1 MRHIVIIGNGI
12 SGVTAARH
20 LRKQSDFKITIISGE
35 TEHFFSR
42 TALMYVFMGHMRYE
56 NIKPYE
62 DEFWE
67 KNRIDLIF
75 GWVEKVDASASE
87 LKLADGSIVKYDEL
101 IIATGS
107 VPNKFGWK
115 GQDLIGVQGLY
126 SWQDLELLEENVKR
140 TERAVIV
147 GGGLIGVE
155 LAEML
160 KTRNIEVTF
169 LVREGRFWGGI
180 LPKEEGQLISDHIQS
195 NGVNIEFNTELEEV
209 IDDGKGQ
216 VKAIKT
222 KDGRII
228 QCELLGLTVG
238 VHPNVS
244 FLKDSEIKI
253 NKGVLVDHFLRTNIS
268 NVYAIG
274 DCAEFYRHPTDRKN
288 IEQVWYTG
296 KMMGETVAQTIS
308 GNETA
313 YQPGVWFNSAKFF
326 EIEYQTYGWVWNKP
340 KENETVFCWQQKG
353 KDRMVKLVF
362 DKNTNALLGIN
373 TFGIR
378 LRHEVCNAWIENRT
392 SIDTVIQNFGGA
404 NFDPEFFAPFE
415 QELLD
420 QYNQQ
425 FNKNLVLKMKKSGRI
440 ANLLSKILNS

>member
-20 LRKQSDFKITIISGE
+20 IRKQSEFKITIISGE

-42 TALMYVFMGHMRYE
+42 TALMYVFMGHMKYE

-62 DEFWE
+62 DEFWK

-87 LKLADGSIVKYDEL
+87 LKLADGSIVKYDDL

-140 TERAVIV
+140 AERAVIV

-155 LAEML
+155 LSEML
-160 KTRNIEVTF
+160 KTRDIDVTF
-169 LVREGRFWGGI
+169 LVREDRFWGGI

-209 IDDGKGQ
+209 LDDGKGQ

-228 QCELLGLTVG
+228 ECELVGLTVG
-238 VHPNVS
+238 VHPNVG
-244 FLKDSEIKI
+244 FLKNSEIKT
-253 NKGVLVDHFLRTNIS
+253 NKGVLVDHFLRTNVS

-274 DCAEFYRHPTDRKN
+274 DCAEFYKHPTDRKN

-326 EIEYQTYGWVWNKP
+326 EIEYQTYGWVWNEP
-340 KENETVFCWQQKG
+340 KENEAVFCWEQKG
-353 KDRMVKLVF
+353 KDRLVKLVF
-362 DKNTNALLGIN
+362 DKNTNSLLGIN

-378 LRHEVCNAWIENRT
+378 LRHEVCNTWIENRT

-420 QYNQQ
+420 EYNQQ
-425 FNKNLVLKMKKSGRI
+425 FNKKLVLKMKKSGRI